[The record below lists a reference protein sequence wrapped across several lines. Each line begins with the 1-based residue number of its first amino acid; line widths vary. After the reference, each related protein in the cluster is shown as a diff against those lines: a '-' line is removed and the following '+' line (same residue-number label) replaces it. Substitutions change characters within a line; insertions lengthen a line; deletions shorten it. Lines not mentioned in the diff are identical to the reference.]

1 MNYYGPTELAA
12 SFRTVR
18 KNTLAIAEEI
28 PEEKYSYR
36 PAEGVRTIAEILT
49 HIAFGAKF
57 QEQVIFIEKRTSME
71 GFDFF
76 KYRDALMAD
85 LNKPR
90 SKAEIIALLNAE
102 GEKYAQA
109 VESLSDEFVGQS
121 IMMPPGGAP
130 PSRTRFDM
138 LASVKEHEMHHR
150 GQLMLIE
157 RMLGITPHLTR
168 ENQARIA
175 AMEARLAGASTKA

>member
-121 IMMPPGGAP
+121 IMMPPDGPPWLRCGLGFRGSNGA
-130 PSRTRFDM
+130 
-138 LASVKEHEMHHR
+138 
-150 GQLMLIE
+150 
-157 RMLGITPHLTR
+157 
-168 ENQARIA
+168 
-175 AMEARLAGASTKA
+175 